1 MIIII
6 YFYVYK
12 NPSMSGMQKFFLNV
26 ETLCF
31 TYVQSGNLNYFIRSC
46 KYFDCHFCKL
56 QKLSQRDNWILECAN
71 KMYWCKIDFFSLIVQ
86 NVTSV
91 LRIFCIY
98 SFTLMKDYSV
108 HEKIRTLYTTSN
120 SHWHTKLVDLQDVH
134 NVLGVFRTIRNCKK
148 GLRLLISNYDLFNL
162 FDITT

>member
-71 KMYWCKIDFFSLIVQ
+71 KMYWCKIIFFSLIVQ

-91 LRIFCIY
+91 LFTAMSRIFFVYFCTIIKD
-98 SFTLMKDYSV
+98 FTV
-108 HEKIRTLYTTSN
+108 HAKIATLYAMSN
-120 SHWHTKLVDLQDVH
+120 SQRHTKHVDLQDVY
-134 NVLGVFRTIRNCKK
+134 NVLGVFRTILN
-148 GLRLLISNYDLFNL
+148 
-162 FDITT
+162 